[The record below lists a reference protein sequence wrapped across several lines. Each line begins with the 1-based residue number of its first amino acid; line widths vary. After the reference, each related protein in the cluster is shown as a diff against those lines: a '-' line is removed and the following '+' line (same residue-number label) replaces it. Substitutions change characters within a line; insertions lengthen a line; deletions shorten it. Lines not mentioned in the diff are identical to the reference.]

1 MTIFTKI
8 INGEIPCYKIYEDE
22 LVFAFLDINPIN
34 PGHTLIVPKVEVD
47 KIYDLD
53 ESYYQAIFKAAKK
66 ISKAIESATKALRV
80 CAWVEG
86 FEVPH
91 AHYHICPFYNESGE
105 FWSKLGSPISKEEML
120 DMQTNVTKY
129 LAII

>member
-34 PGHTLIVPKVEVD
+34 PGHTLVVPKIEVD
-47 KIYDLD
+47 KIYEL
-53 ESYYQAIFKAAKK
+53 EEKYYLAIFKAAKK
-66 ISKAIESATKALRV
+66 ISKAIELATNCPRI
-80 CAWVEG
+80 CTWVEG

-91 AHYHICPFYNESGE
+91 AHYHICPFYSSSEE
-105 FWSKLGSPISKEEML
+105 FWVKRGVAISAAEMVEIQGRIL
-120 DMQTNVTKY
+120 EKMTQ
-129 LAII
+129 I

>member
-34 PGHTLIVPKVEVD
+34 PGHTLIIPKIEVD

-53 ESYYQAIFKAAKK
+53 EKYYQAIFKAAQK
-66 ISKAIESATKALRV
+66 ISKAIQSATNCPRV
-80 CAWVEG
+80 CTWTEG

-91 AHYHICPFYNESGE
+91 AHYHVCPFYHESGE
-105 FWSKLGSPISKEEML
+105 FWSKRGSPISQEEMISI
-120 DMQTNVTKY
+120 Q
-129 LAII
+129 ARIIEKLI